1 MNKLEALGCIEM
13 TSQRQADNGTIR
25 YFDPQTKAYYLLYE
39 NGYVRRSFGRY
50 KMANGRWS
58 DETIYQLNP
67 KGKGTYTS
75 KISGITFPT
84 TVRVMIETHDARMDC
99 AARAVVNYRNTLKT
113 RAVDRAARIK
123 RIEKEISMRVVGDCV
138 SQYFEGF
145 VDFETTVDHIKET
158 LTEIKSKGLA

>member
-25 YFDPQTKAYYLLYE
+25 YFDPLTKAYYMLYE

-75 KISGITFPT
+75 PHSGITFPT
-84 TVRVMIETHDARMDC
+84 TVRIMIETHDARMDC
-99 AARAVVNYRNTLKT
+99 AARAVVNYRNTVKQQRLERLERHKAEQ
-113 RAVDRAARIK
+113 RRIARLVIDDC
-123 RIEKEISMRVVGDCV
+123 ISMF
-138 SQYFEGF
+138 FEGF
-145 VDFETTVDHIKET
+145 VDFENTLNDIKGT
-158 LTEIKSKGLA
+158 LKEAKENDLA

>member
-25 YFDPQTKAYYLLYE
+25 YYDPQTKAYYLLYE

-50 KMANGRWS
+50 KKANGRWS

-67 KGKGTYTS
+67 KGKGYYRS
-75 KISGITFPT
+75 PYSNLGYET
-84 TVRVMIETHDARMDC
+84 TIRIMLDTHDERVDC
-99 AARAVVNYRNTLKT
+99 AARGVVNYRNTMET
-113 RAVDRAARIK
+113 REFDRVERIN
-123 RIEKEISMRVVGDCV
+123 RVERNISMKVISDCV
-138 SQYFEGF
+138 DQYFEDM

-158 LTEIKSKGLA
+158 LADIKSKGLA